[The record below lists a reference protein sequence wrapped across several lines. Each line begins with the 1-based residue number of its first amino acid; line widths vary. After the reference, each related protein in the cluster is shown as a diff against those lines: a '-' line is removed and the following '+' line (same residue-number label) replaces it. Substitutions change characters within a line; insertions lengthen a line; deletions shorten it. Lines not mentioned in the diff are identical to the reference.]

1 MHSDPEFLEE
11 YMKLID
17 SKDIPHQENVYNSD
31 LPTYIG
37 MELGL
42 PRGEDNQLQFA
53 KVKKQVLDEDG
64 NPIGTPNKNPILD
77 ARKYEV
83 EYLDGTT
90 EILAANTIAENMLAQ
105 VDDQGHR

>member
-17 SKDIPHQENVYNSD
+17 SKDIPHQENVNNSD

-37 MELGL
+37 IELGL

-53 KVKKQVLDEDG
+53 KGQKTG
-64 NPIGTPNKNPILD
+64 I
-77 ARKYEV
+77 R
-83 EYLDGTT
+83 
-90 EILAANTIAENMLAQ
+90 
-105 VDDQGHR
+105 